1 MLLPKAKEIL
11 DELLRTSSRDKS
23 SDSWDALKI
32 ASHAIS
38 RILTMRSYGI
48 NQAILPL
55 PGERPIP
62 DLSPSA
68 DRKQSIRESSLGRE
82 PRH

>member
-1 MLLPKAKEIL
+1 MKPVKAIEIL
-11 DELLRTSSRDKS
+11 GLDLTYTYPARYDDLH
-23 SDSWDALKI
+23 DAIKMGRAAL
-32 ASHAIS
+32 S

-55 PGERPIP
+55 PGENPIP

-82 PRH
+82 SGQ

>member
-1 MLLPKAKEIL
+1 MKPAKAIEIL
-11 DELLRTSSRDKS
+11 ELEVKNQSLYPFPDRH
-23 SDSWDALKI
+23 DAFKLGLESLK
-32 ASHAIS
+32 
-38 RILTMRSYGI
+38 RLLTMRSYGI

-55 PGERPIP
+55 PGENPIP

-68 DRKQSIRESSLGRE
+68 DRKQKLRESPLGRE